1 MTDTGWQRSTQ
12 RALEASNE
20 PSCAHAQDEGVISP
34 ASASEREM
42 PAPARISLLY
52 ESRDG
57 RFCLFEDAN
66 GHISAVRSARLA

>member
-1 MTDTGWQRSTQ
+1 MTDTGRLRSAQ

-20 PSCAHAQDEGVISP
+20 LPRARAQDED
-34 ASASEREM
+34 ARLSEHAVL
-42 PAPARISLLY
+42 APARISLLY